1 MQVELGDE
9 DDDDQD
15 RDGRNNLEQ
24 VELRT
29 VVKLV
34 RLHEII
40 PFSSGIILEAESLWA
55 SSFTS
60 EVSEVSFT
68 KWNGRNLAGFEVSHP
83 PPCIK

>member
-40 PFSSGIILEAESLWA
+40 PFSSGIILEAESL
-55 SSFTS
+55 
-60 EVSEVSFT
+60 
-68 KWNGRNLAGFEVSHP
+68 
-83 PPCIK
+83 